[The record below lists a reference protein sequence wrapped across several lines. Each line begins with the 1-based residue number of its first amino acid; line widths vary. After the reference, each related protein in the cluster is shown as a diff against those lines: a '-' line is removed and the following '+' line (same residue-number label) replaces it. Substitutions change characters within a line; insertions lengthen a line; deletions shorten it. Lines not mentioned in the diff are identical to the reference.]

1 MSNEHINENL
11 HAKDFHFA
19 KKEKTISIIEY
30 AQNCMSTFE
39 QLPFGPVDSLV
50 LSQLAYMNLGCI
62 VPGVENDYDP
72 VFVRDLYRAEH
83 FDALLHDVRDAK
95 SNRKLLNAVCASPRY
110 RNIRINYF
118 INNIDEKLEKQ
129 FCAMT
134 FILPSNQVYVAYRG
148 TDSTIVGWKEDF
160 NMFFRSVIPGQISA
174 VHYLQTVAARLG
186 GDIYIGGHSKGGN
199 LALFAAAFA
208 PQEIIDRIITVFNH
222 DGPGLSVEI
231 QQLEEY
237 NDVSGLVQTTV
248 PQASLFGLIFS
259 SGDHSV
265 VKSDRMGIMQHDP
278 FSWEI
283 TDNDFAYSDHLKT
296 GANKIV
302 FAMYDL
308 MKTLSLED
316 RELFIDTIFTVIAS
330 LGVSS
335 FTEWPAM
342 AIREMDT
349 FTDTLKNIE
358 PEVAEKMKTVAKE
371 LVKALAKN
379 MINLPQINLPDVN
392 GIKEFISEKVSSIN
406 LPKKQ

>member
-11 HAKDFHFA
+11 QTKEFPFA

-62 VPGVENDYDP
+62 VPGVENDDEP

-95 SNRKLLNAVCASPRY
+95 SNRKLLNALCASPRY

-118 INNIDEKLEKQ
+118 IDNIDEKLEKQ

-208 PQEIIDRIITVFNH
+208 PQEITDRIITVFNH

-259 SGDHSV
+259 SGEHSV

-283 TDNDFAYSDHLKT
+283 TDNDFAYSDQLKT

-308 MKTLSLED
+308 MKTLSRED

-330 LGVSS
+330 PGVSS

-349 FTDTLKNIE
+349 FADTLKNIE
-358 PEVAEKMKTVAKE
+358 PEVAEKVKTVAKE